1 MKRQLQLKQ
10 LMDDSLKNLL
20 VDEKMSESKEEE
32 KKQEENVA
40 ENI

>member
-32 KKQEENVA
+32 KKPEENVA